1 MILAKKEDGRFPM
14 FSQKNKNLWRC
25 YLANGKFLIETERL
39 LIREMQQSDFD
50 ALCRILCDEEVM
62 RAAYE
67 SAFSPDEAQ
76 NWLNRHLKRYEDYGF
91 GLWAVVL
98 KETNEMIGQCGL
110 TLQQWKE
117 KELLE
122 IGYLFQ
128 KAYWHRGYAAEAAIA
143 CREYAFTVLDA
154 DSVCSMIRDTHIASQ
169 NVAVRNGMKII
180 DKAAKNFRNTE
191 MNFFLYSAERTK

>member
-1 MILAKKEDGRFPM
+1 MA
-14 FSQKNKNLWRC
+14 S
-25 YLANGKFLIETERL
+25 GKFFIETERL
-39 LIREMQQSDFD
+39 LIREMQQSDLD

-98 KETNEMIGQCGL
+98 KENNEMIGQCGL

>member
-1 MILAKKEDGRFPM
+1 MAKKEDGRFPM

-25 YLANGKFLIETERL
+25 YSANGKFLIETERL

-50 ALCRILCDEEVM
+50 ALCRILCDEDVM

-154 DSVCSMIRDTHIASQ
+154 DSVCSMIRDTNIASQ

>member
-25 YLANGKFLIETERL
+25 HLASGKFLIETDRL

-169 NVAVRNGMKII
+169 YVAVRNGMKII

>member
-1 MILAKKEDGRFPM
+1 MQSTFLDFGQM
-14 FSQKNKNLWRC
+14 F
-25 YLANGKFLIETERL
+25 
-39 LIREMQQSDFD
+39 
-50 ALCRILCDEEVM
+50 
-62 RAAYE
+62 
-67 SAFSPDEAQ
+67 
-76 NWLNRHLKRYEDYGF
+76 
-91 GLWAVVL
+91 L
-98 KETNEMIGQCGL
+98 KETNKMIGKCCL
-110 TLQQWKE
+110 TLQGRRDPE
-117 KELLE
+117 GLE

-154 DSVCSMIRDTHIASQ
+154 ASVCSMSRDTHIASQ

>member
-1 MILAKKEDGRFPM
+1 MILAKKGDGRFPM

-50 ALCRILCDEEVM
+50 ALCSILCDEEVM

-98 KETNEMIGQCGL
+98 KENNEMIGQCGL

>member
-1 MILAKKEDGRFPM
+1 MILAKKEDGRFLM
-14 FSQKNKNLWRC
+14 FSQKNNNLWRC
-25 YLANGKFLIETERL
+25 HLASGKFFIETERL

>member
-1 MILAKKEDGRFPM
+1 M
-14 FSQKNKNLWRC
+14 
-25 YLANGKFLIETERL
+25 ANGKFLIETERL

-50 ALCRILCDEEVM
+50 ALCSILCDEEVM
-62 RAAYE
+62 RPAYE

-98 KETNEMIGQCGL
+98 KENNEMIGQCGL

-128 KAYWHRGYAAEAAIA
+128 KAYWHRGYA
-143 CREYAFTVLDA
+143 FTVLDA
-154 DSVCSMIRDTHIASQ
+154 DSVCSMIRDTNIASQ

>member
-1 MILAKKEDGRFPM
+1 MTVK
-14 FSQKNKNLWRC
+14 FSENRNK
-25 YLANGKFLIETERL
+25 LIETERL
-39 LIREMQQSDFD
+39 IIREMVQSDFD
-50 ALCRILCDEEVM
+50 ALCKILCDEEVM
-62 RAAYE
+62 CTAYG
-67 SAFSPDEAQ
+67 SAFSPEEAQ
-76 NWLNRHLKRYEDYGF
+76 NWLNRQLKRYAEYGF

-110 TLQQWKE
+110 TLQGWRDKE
-117 KELLE
+117 MLE

-128 KAYWHRGYAAEAAIA
+128 KAYWHRGYAAEEAIA